1 MKVMI
6 CAQCGSANVVRD
18 AFVHVNDPTDV
29 RTLDDTYCEACETS
43 NPGLTEV
50 EVGADFDIYS
60 DNVFGLTGN

>member
-6 CAQCGSANVVRD
+6 CDQCGSANVLYD

-29 RTLDDTYCEACETS
+29 RTFDDTYCEDCETS

-50 EVGADFDIYS
+50 EVGEDFDIYS
-60 DNVFGLTGN
+60 DNVFELTGN